1 MENHR
6 ILVDLLGRDETQAER
21 ALLPRIEYAVQT
33 LEPQEITRWIRQ
45 TDNLVEI
52 PVVPDEINYMLIR
65 GTYTQDDPAAGVLRG
80 QLAPFFVRIDG
91 DTTDRHRK
99 GLYLITGDVNTL
111 MVGTDYANNPIEIK
125 IQMG

>member
-1 MENHR
+1 MK
-6 ILVDLLGRDETQAER
+6 
-21 ALLPRIEYAVQT
+21 
-33 LEPQEITRWIRQ
+33 
-45 TDNLVEI
+45 
-52 PVVPDEINYMLIR
+52 
-65 GTYTQDDPAAGVLRG
+65 DDPAAGVLRG